1 MRPII
6 VVAHG
11 RLASALLATAE
22 MIVDP
27 APTARAVDFEVGS
40 SIEDLE
46 SRVEA
51 ALAEASGEGRA
62 LLLVDLAGGSPSR
75 IAAKLALDADIDVAA
90 GANLPMLIHAL
101 TAGEGEDS
109 LDNALAAGSDGVS
122 QYGISRRVSG
132 GLQ

>member
-11 RLASALLATAE
+11 HLASALLATAE
-22 MIVDP
+22 MIVGP
-27 APTARAVDFEVGS
+27 APSARAVDFEVGS
-40 SIEDLE
+40 SIEDLQN
-46 SRVEA
+46 RVA
-51 ALAEASGEGRA
+51 AAVEEFSGAGRA
-62 LLLVDLAGGSPSR
+62 LLFVDLAGGSPSR
-75 IAAKLALDADIDVAA
+75 IAAKLALDGDSDVVA

-109 LDNALAAGSDGVS
+109 VEDVLAAGTDGVC
-122 QYGISRRVSG
+122 QYGVSKRVAG